1 MASWKARKTQHVF
14 LVAAFAA
21 AAKKWEQHVDVTST
35 SQGSGYVHGSRVVSR
50 HTWYTT
56 SQATKAQNR
65 RLEKRKTLHLAFHHL
80 VHDPVN
86 LPKQKTS
93 ESQNFKRSENNWCCL
108 YWLSYIILILYS
120 VTLSDLCMLVFLIYT
135 SLSIDF
141 VSSPLSSSWEPKAAC
156 TQGSWHG
163 VIRIFWELTI
173 SPAHNFK
180 QRKQAGFFLHK
191 LVETFF

>member
-108 YWLSYIILILYS
+108 YWLSYIILILGYILS
-120 VTLSDLCMLVFLIYT
+120 HWVTFACLSFSFTPVYLLILSALPCPPLENQRLPAHRVAGMESSEFSESWLFLLLITLSNESKQDFFYT
-135 SLSIDF
+135 N
-141 VSSPLSSSWEPKAAC
+141 W
-156 TQGSWHG
+156 
-163 VIRIFWELTI
+163 
-173 SPAHNFK
+173 
-180 QRKQAGFFLHK
+180 
-191 LVETFF
+191 